1 MHKLEG
7 PGVEVRWVGRNHPV
21 TQVSDSSD
29 LYQYSD
35 SGNRRFQIQDTLNVG
50 NEEEE
55 RIQEDF

>member
-1 MHKLEG
+1 M
-7 PGVEVRWVGRNHPV
+7 
-21 TQVSDSSD
+21 SDSSD

-35 SGNRRFQIQDTLNVG
+35 SGNRRFQIQDTLNVKRLLLLNRLVVG